1 MIIEQLLVSPM
12 DVFCYLL
19 VCPITKEAVLIDPAA
34 DFDTIMQAIHKHNAH
49 VKYIINTHGHFDHTS
64 GNDSMMKLTGAEL
77 LIHENDVRQLT
88 GITNRL
94 MSHINR
100 GSASP
105 KPLHTVKEGDTIIFG
120 NEKLTVLH
128 TPGHTPGGICLYSP
142 GNIFTGDTLFTEGMG
157 RTDLPGGSYQQI
169 MESIYRILS
178 LPDDTVVWPGHHYG
192 RFPKSTVAEQKR
204 YYMHNNY

>member
-1 MIIEQLLVSPM
+1 MIIEQLLVTAM

-19 VCPITKEAVLIDPAA
+19 VCQDTKESVLIDPAG
-34 DFDTIMQAIHKHNAH
+34 DFDDIMQAIQHHNAS

-64 GNDSMMKLTGAEL
+64 GNSKMIELTGAEL
-77 LIHENDVRQLT
+77 LIHEADLGQLT

-94 MSHINR
+94 MARFNK

-105 KPLHTVKEGDTIIFG
+105 KPMHTLRDGDTIKFG
-120 NEKLTVLH
+120 NESLEVIH
-128 TPGHTPGGICLYSP
+128 TPGHTPGSICLYMP
-142 GNIFTGDTLFTEGMG
+142 GHIFTGDTLFTEGMG
-157 RTDLPGGSYQQI
+157 RTDLPGGSYKQI

-178 LPDDTVVWPGHHYG
+178 LPDDTIIWPGHHYG

-204 YYMHNNY
+204 YYM